1 MGDRMDGLIKI
12 GEIRDY
18 PSLLAGLIIVLAVV
32 LTAILAPLIS
42 PYDPIEQNMLQALQ
56 PPSAHHLLG
65 TDPYGRDVLSRIIW
79 GARVSLYVGLLSA
92 TIAMMIGVPF
102 GALAGQLG
110 GITDTLLSRI
120 IDVMLSF
127 PGIILAIVV
136 MSILGQSVDN
146 TVLAISLSM
155 IPRFARLARGEALQL
170 SVQEFVQAAKASG
183 AGNLDIL
190 VHHILPN
197 ILSPI
202 IVQYSLSIGSA
213 IMIEAGLSFIGL
225 GVQPP
230 TPSWGE
236 MLSLGRQY
244 IYTAPWLS
252 LFPGLAIMMTVL
264 AFNLLGDG
272 LRDLLDPKLKRV

>member
-1 MGDRMDGLIKI
+1 MEELTR
-12 GEIRDY
+12 Y
-18 PSLLAGLIIVLAVV
+18 PALLAGCCLVAVIVAVG
-32 LTAILAPLIS
+32 LLAPWIA
-42 PYDPIEQNMLQALQ
+42 PYNPIEQDMSNALAS
-56 PPSAHHLLG
+56 PSSSHPLG

-92 TIAMMIGVPF
+92 SIAAAIGVPL
-102 GALAGQLG
+102 GALAGLLG
-110 GITDTLLSRI
+110 GVADMAVSRL
-120 IDVMLSF
+120 IDIMLSF

-136 MSILGQSVDN
+136 MAILGQSVEN
-146 TVLAISLSM
+146 TVLAVSLSM
-155 IPRFARLARGEALQL
+155 IPRFARLARGEALHL
-170 SVQEFVQAAKASG
+170 REREYVQAARASG
-183 AGNLDIL
+183 AGVLDVLI
-190 VHHILPN
+190 HHVLPN
-197 ILSPI
+197 MLSPI

-244 IYTAPWLS
+244 LYTAPWLS
-252 LFPGLAIMMTVL
+252 LFPGAAITVTVL

-272 LRDLLDPKLKRV
+272 LRDMLDPRLRRG

>member
-1 MGDRMDGLIKI
+1 MDGLIKM
-12 GEIRDY
+12 GEIKDY
-18 PSLLAGLIIVLAVV
+18 PSFLAGLIIVLAVV
-32 LTAILAPLIS
+32 LTAMLAPLIS
-42 PYDPIEQNMLQALQ
+42 PYDPIEQNMPHALQ
-56 PPSAHHLLG
+56 PPSAYHLLG

-92 TIAMMIGVPF
+92 TIAMIVGVPF

-110 GITDTLLSRI
+110 GIADALLSRV
-120 IDVMLSF
+120 IDIMLSF

-146 TVLAISLSM
+146 TVLAISLAM

-170 SVQEFVQAAKASG
+170 SVQEYVQAAKASG

-202 IVQYSLSIGSA
+202 LVQYSLSIGSA

-244 IYTAPWLS
+244 LYTAPWLS
-252 LFPGLAIMMTVL
+252 LFPGLAIMLTVL

-272 LRDLLDPKLKRV
+272 LRDMLDPRLKRV